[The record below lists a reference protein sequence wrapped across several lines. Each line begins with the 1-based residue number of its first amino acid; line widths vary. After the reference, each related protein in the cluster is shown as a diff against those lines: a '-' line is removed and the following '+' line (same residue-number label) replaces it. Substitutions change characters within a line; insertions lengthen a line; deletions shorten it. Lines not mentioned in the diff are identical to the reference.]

1 MRVTNK
7 LNFTNSIQNTM
18 SGASALNKLSMQL
31 SSGMKIQDSY
41 EDASIYIDNTRLE
54 YELKTLEQIKEAT
67 SSAKEMTS
75 NSMKALQDMVKLLE
89 NFKVKVTQAASDSNS
104 QTSREAIAKELEKIK
119 EQIVQL
125 ANTSINGQYLFAG
138 AQLNHKPFDSKGN
151 YFGDKNNVNVV
162 TGAGT
167 ESPYNI
173 PGFDLFFKAFA
184 GAQLNHKPF
193 DSKGNYFGD
202 KNNVNVVT
210 GAGTESPYNIP
221 GFDLFF
227 KADGDYQK
235 QITTNESFTDNRY
248 DLNKNPD
255 KKQYLKG
262 NNLWQDLI
270 GLGYVKDK
278 NLEIDKDFDQKDT
291 RLDFP
296 PTTLYVQGVKPDGQS
311 FKSAVLVN
319 PTDKMEDVLEKIGN
333 LYGNTATEKVVDVT
347 INDSGQIQIRD
358 LKEGNNKLD
367 FHAVAYTPQFDDK
380 TEMQE
385 IETAMQAANPP
396 LSKDDLTNLVMEA
409 AIGNPARPITDLQSP
424 VQVTI
429 NNQQFEI
436 DLHQTD
442 FINSKMTDSAGNA
455 TNGADYDNTF
465 FEKHGNSVIGNV
477 SQVIQGTNAY
487 ATDDTKLSE
496 VMSGN
501 AMDSTLNLTV
511 NSKGG
516 NTYNVT
522 VNLQNST
529 VSFPDPN
536 NPNQNITFPIT
547 HTNPTTGNNGVVT
560 PPNEITYRQ
569 INDIIG
575 MFASDQVP
583 TQTITP
589 NNGQITNAQYD
600 TLQKLMSDSK
610 STVNVT
616 MDYRGRI
623 SVTDKLSTGT
633 NIGVSLSDS
642 QSGQFPQPPY
652 NHTAN
657 QVAGP
662 DMDYRGRISV
672 TDKLSTGTNIG
683 VSLSDSQSGQ
693 FPQPPYNH
701 TANQVAGPDFS
712 FNANNSLVIDEPNV
726 DVIKDLDL
734 MIEAVLSGN
743 MRANADGDNP
753 RNTGMQGALERLDH
767 LSDHIN
773 KLNTTMGAYH
783 NNIDN
788 VNMRANADGDNPRN
802 TGMQGALERL
812 DHLSD
817 HINKLNT
824 TMGAY
829 HNNIDNVNTRVT
841 FLGVNVQTLKT
852 KVNDADYGETLMNL
866 MQTQLAYQASMKAT
880 TTISQLSLLN
890 YM

>member
-125 ANTSINGQYLFAG
+125 ANTSVNGQYLF
-138 AQLNHKPFDSKGN
+138 S
-151 YFGDKNNVNVV
+151 
-162 TGAGT
+162 
-167 ESPYNI
+167 
-173 PGFDLFFKAFA
+173 

-248 DLNKNPD
+248 DLSKDPS

-262 NNLWQDLI
+262 DNLWQDLI

-278 NLEIDKDFDQKDT
+278 NLDIDKDFEQDDT

-380 TEMQE
+380 TEMQK

-409 AIGNPARPITDLQSP
+409 AIGNNPARPITDLQSP

-442 FINSKMTDSAGNA
+442 FINSKMTDTQGNA

-465 FEKHGNSVIGNV
+465 FEKHGNSVIGNI

-516 NTYNVT
+516 NTYNVSI
-522 VNLQNST
+522 NLQNST

-547 HTNPTTGNNGVVT
+547 HTNPATGNNGVVT

-575 MFASDQVP
+575 MFASDQIP

-589 NNGQITNAQYD
+589 NNGQITANQYD

-616 MDYRGRI
+616 
-623 SVTDKLSTGT
+623 
-633 NIGVSLSDS
+633 
-642 QSGQFPQPPY
+642 
-652 NHTAN
+652 
-657 QVAGP
+657 
-662 DMDYRGRISV
+662 MDYRGRISV

-743 MRANADGDNP
+743 MRANAD
-753 RNTGMQGALERLDH
+753 A
-767 LSDHIN
+767 
-773 KLNTTMGAYH
+773 
-783 NNIDN
+783 
-788 VNMRANADGDNPRN
+788 DNPRN

>member
-173 PGFDLFFKAFA
+173 PGFDLFFKA
-184 GAQLNHKPF
+184 
-193 DSKGNYFGD
+193 
-202 KNNVNVVT
+202 
-210 GAGTESPYNIP
+210 
-221 GFDLFF
+221 
-227 KADGDYQK
+227 DGDYQK
-235 QITTNESFTDNRY
+235 QITTNESFTDNRH
-248 DLNKNPD
+248 DLSKDPS

-262 NNLWQDLI
+262 DNLWQDLI

-385 IETAMQAANPP
+385 IETAMQAAQPP

-429 NNQQFEI
+429 NGQQFEI

-529 VSFPDPN
+529 VSFPDPA
-536 NPNQNITFPIT
+536 NPGQTITFPIT

-616 MDYRGRI
+616 
-623 SVTDKLSTGT
+623 
-633 NIGVSLSDS
+633 
-642 QSGQFPQPPY
+642 
-652 NHTAN
+652 
-657 QVAGP
+657 
-662 DMDYRGRISV
+662 MDYRGRISV

-788 VNMRANADGDNPRN
+788 VN
-802 TGMQGALERL
+802 
-812 DHLSD
+812 
-817 HINKLNT
+817 
-824 TMGAY
+824 
-829 HNNIDNVNTRVT
+829 TRVT
-841 FLGVNVQTLKT
+841 FLGINVQTLKT

>member
-125 ANTSINGQYLFAG
+125 ANTSVNGQYLF
-138 AQLNHKPFDSKGN
+138 S
-151 YFGDKNNVNVV
+151 
-162 TGAGT
+162 
-167 ESPYNI
+167 
-173 PGFDLFFKAFA
+173 

-248 DLNKNPD
+248 DLSKDPS

-262 NNLWQDLI
+262 DNLWQDLI

-278 NLEIDKDFDQKDT
+278 NLDIDKDFEQDDT

-385 IETAMQAANPP
+385 IKTAMQAANPP

-409 AIGNPARPITDLQSP
+409 AIGNNPARPITDLQSP

-442 FINSKMTDSAGNA
+442 FINSKMTDTQGNA

-465 FEKHGNSVIGNV
+465 FEKHGNSVIGNI

-516 NTYNVT
+516 NTYNVSI
-522 VNLQNST
+522 NLQNST

-547 HTNPTTGNNGVVT
+547 HTNPATGNNGVVT

-575 MFASDQVP
+575 MFASDQIP

-589 NNGQITNAQYD
+589 NNGQITANQYD

-633 NIGVSLSDS
+633 NIGVSLRDS
-642 QSGQFPQPPY
+642 QSGQFP
-652 NHTAN
+652 A
-657 QVAGP
+657 
-662 DMDYRGRISV
+662 
-672 TDKLSTGTNIG
+672 
-683 VSLSDSQSGQ
+683 
-693 FPQPPYNH
+693 PPYNH

-712 FNANNSLVIDEPNV
+712 FSGNNSLVIDEPNV

-743 MRANADGDNP
+743 MRANAD
-753 RNTGMQGALERLDH
+753 A
-767 LSDHIN
+767 
-773 KLNTTMGAYH
+773 
-783 NNIDN
+783 
-788 VNMRANADGDNPRN
+788 DNPRN

>member
-173 PGFDLFFKAFA
+173 PGFDLFFKA
-184 GAQLNHKPF
+184 
-193 DSKGNYFGD
+193 
-202 KNNVNVVT
+202 
-210 GAGTESPYNIP
+210 
-221 GFDLFF
+221 
-227 KADGDYQK
+227 DGDYQK
-235 QITTNESFTDNRY
+235 QITTNESFTDNRH
-248 DLNKNPD
+248 DLSKDPS

-262 NNLWQDLI
+262 DNLWQDLI

-380 TEMQE
+380 TEME
-385 IETAMQAANPP
+385 KIKNAMAANNPAMDM
-396 LSKDDLTNLVMEA
+396 DDLTNLVMTEA
-409 AIGNPARPITDLQSP
+409 LKRNPPAAGNNPITDLQSP

-429 NNQQFEI
+429 NNQQFTI

-442 FINSKMTDSAGNA
+442 FINSKMTDTQGNA

-529 VSFPDPN
+529 VSFPDPA
-536 NPNQNITFPIT
+536 NPGQTITFPIT

-589 NNGQITNAQYD
+589 NNGQITANQYD

-652 NHTAN
+652 THTAN
-657 QVAGP
+657 
-662 DMDYRGRISV
+662 
-672 TDKLSTGTNIG
+672 
-683 VSLSDSQSGQ
+683 SQ
-693 FPQPPYNH
+693 P
-701 TANQVAGPDFS
+701 GPDFS

-788 VNMRANADGDNPRN
+788 VN
-802 TGMQGALERL
+802 
-812 DHLSD
+812 
-817 HINKLNT
+817 
-824 TMGAY
+824 
-829 HNNIDNVNTRVT
+829 TRVT

-852 KVNDADYGETLMNL
+852 KVNDADYAETLMNL

>member
-173 PGFDLFFKAFA
+173 PGFDLFFKA
-184 GAQLNHKPF
+184 
-193 DSKGNYFGD
+193 
-202 KNNVNVVT
+202 
-210 GAGTESPYNIP
+210 
-221 GFDLFF
+221 
-227 KADGDYQK
+227 DGDYQK
-235 QITTNESFTDNRY
+235 QITTNESFTDNRH
-248 DLNKNPD
+248 DLSKDPS

-262 NNLWQDLI
+262 DNLWQDLI

-385 IETAMQAANPP
+385 IKTAMQAAQPP

-429 NNQQFEI
+429 NGQQFEI

-589 NNGQITNAQYD
+589 NNGQINANQYD

-652 NHTAN
+652 THTAN
-657 QVAGP
+657 
-662 DMDYRGRISV
+662 
-672 TDKLSTGTNIG
+672 
-683 VSLSDSQSGQ
+683 SQ
-693 FPQPPYNH
+693 P
-701 TANQVAGPDFS
+701 GPDFS

-734 MIEAVLSGN
+734 MIEAVLSG
-743 MRANADGDNP
+743 
-753 RNTGMQGALERLDH
+753 
-767 LSDHIN
+767 
-773 KLNTTMGAYH
+773 
-783 NNIDN
+783 
-788 VNMRANADGDNPRN
+788 NMRANADGDNPRN

>member
-173 PGFDLFFKAFA
+173 PGFDLFFKA
-184 GAQLNHKPF
+184 
-193 DSKGNYFGD
+193 
-202 KNNVNVVT
+202 
-210 GAGTESPYNIP
+210 
-221 GFDLFF
+221 
-227 KADGDYQK
+227 DGDYQK
-235 QITTNESFTDNRY
+235 QITTNESFTDNRH
-248 DLNKNPD
+248 DLIKDPS

-262 NNLWQDLI
+262 DNLWQDLI

-278 NLEIDKDFDQKDT
+278 KLEIDKDFEQEDT

-380 TEMQE
+380 KEFQKIKEAMEAQQPPMTKDELTNAIMTE
-385 IETAMQAANPP
+385 ALKRNPP
-396 LSKDDLTNLVMEA
+396 A
-409 AIGNPARPITDLQSP
+409 AGNNPITDLQSP

-429 NNQQFEI
+429 NNQQFTI

-442 FINSKMTDSAGNA
+442 FINSKMTDSAGNT

-465 FEKHGNSVIGNV
+465 FEKNGNSVIGNV

-522 VNLQNST
+522 VNLQTST
-529 VSFPDPN
+529 VSFP
-536 NPNQNITFPIT
+536 NPANPGQNITFPIT

-583 TQTITP
+583 TQSIQP

-642 QSGQFPQPPY
+642 QSGHFPQPPY

-657 QVAGP
+657 
-662 DMDYRGRISV
+662 
-672 TDKLSTGTNIG
+672 
-683 VSLSDSQSGQ
+683 SQ
-693 FPQPPYNH
+693 P
-701 TANQVAGPDFS
+701 GPDFS

-788 VNMRANADGDNPRN
+788 VN
-802 TGMQGALERL
+802 
-812 DHLSD
+812 
-817 HINKLNT
+817 
-824 TMGAY
+824 
-829 HNNIDNVNTRVT
+829 TRVT

-852 KVNDADYGETLMNL
+852 KVNDADYAETLMNL

>member
-173 PGFDLFFKAFA
+173 PGFDLFFKA
-184 GAQLNHKPF
+184 
-193 DSKGNYFGD
+193 
-202 KNNVNVVT
+202 
-210 GAGTESPYNIP
+210 
-221 GFDLFF
+221 
-227 KADGDYQK
+227 DGDYQK
-235 QITTNESFTDNRY
+235 QITTNESFTDNRH
-248 DLNKNPD
+248 DLSKNPS

-262 NNLWQDLI
+262 DNLWQDLI

-278 NLEIDKDFDQKDT
+278 KLEIDKDFDQKDT

-380 TEMQE
+380 TEMQK
-385 IETAMQAANPP
+385 IEEAMKAQQPP
-396 LSKDDLTNLVMEA
+396 MTKDELTNAVMQA

-529 VSFPDPN
+529 VSFPDPA
-536 NPNQNITFPIT
+536 NPGQTITFPIT

-642 QSGQFPQPPY
+642 QSGHFPQPPY
-652 NHTAN
+652 DHTAN
-657 QVAGP
+657 
-662 DMDYRGRISV
+662 
-672 TDKLSTGTNIG
+672 
-683 VSLSDSQSGQ
+683 SQ
-693 FPQPPYNH
+693 P
-701 TANQVAGPDFS
+701 GPDFS

-743 MRANADGDNP
+743 MRANADGN
-753 RNTGMQGALERLDH
+753 
-767 LSDHIN
+767 
-773 KLNTTMGAYH
+773 
-783 NNIDN
+783 
-788 VNMRANADGDNPRN
+788 NPRN

-852 KVNDADYGETLMNL
+852 KVNDADYAETLMNL

>member
-173 PGFDLFFKAFA
+173 PGFDLFFKA
-184 GAQLNHKPF
+184 
-193 DSKGNYFGD
+193 
-202 KNNVNVVT
+202 
-210 GAGTESPYNIP
+210 
-221 GFDLFF
+221 
-227 KADGDYQK
+227 DGDYQK
-235 QITTNESFTDNRY
+235 QITTNESFTDNRH
-248 DLNKNPD
+248 DLSKDPS

-262 NNLWQDLI
+262 DNLWQDLI

-380 TEMQE
+380 TEME
-385 IETAMQAANPP
+385 KIKNAMAANNPAMDM
-396 LSKDDLTNLVMEA
+396 DDLTNLVMTEA
-409 AIGNPARPITDLQSP
+409 LKRNPPAAGNNPITDLQSP

-429 NNQQFEI
+429 NNQQFTI

-442 FINSKMTDSAGNA
+442 FINSKMTDTQGNA

-529 VSFPDPN
+529 VSFPDPA
-536 NPNQNITFPIT
+536 NPGQTITFPIT

-616 MDYRGRI
+616 
-623 SVTDKLSTGT
+623 
-633 NIGVSLSDS
+633 
-642 QSGQFPQPPY
+642 
-652 NHTAN
+652 
-657 QVAGP
+657 
-662 DMDYRGRISV
+662 MDYRGRISV

-788 VNMRANADGDNPRN
+788 VN
-802 TGMQGALERL
+802 
-812 DHLSD
+812 
-817 HINKLNT
+817 
-824 TMGAY
+824 
-829 HNNIDNVNTRVT
+829 TRVT

>member
-173 PGFDLFFKAFA
+173 PGFDLFFKA
-184 GAQLNHKPF
+184 
-193 DSKGNYFGD
+193 
-202 KNNVNVVT
+202 
-210 GAGTESPYNIP
+210 
-221 GFDLFF
+221 
-227 KADGDYQK
+227 DGDYQK

-248 DLNKNPD
+248 DLSKDPD

-262 NNLWQDLI
+262 DNLWQDLI

-278 NLEIDKDFDQKDT
+278 KLEIDKDFEQEDT

-380 TEMQE
+380 TEMQNIKE
-385 IETAMQAANPP
+385 AMKATNPP
-396 LSKDDLTNLVMEA
+396 MTKDQLTNLVMEA
-409 AIGNPARPITDLQSP
+409 AVGNNPQRPITDLRSP

-442 FINSKMTDSAGNA
+442 FINSKMTDTQGNT

-589 NNGQITNAQYD
+589 NNGQITAQQYD

-642 QSGQFPQPPY
+642 QSGHFPPPPY
-652 NHTAN
+652 THTAN
-657 QVAGP
+657 
-662 DMDYRGRISV
+662 
-672 TDKLSTGTNIG
+672 
-683 VSLSDSQSGQ
+683 SQ
-693 FPQPPYNH
+693 P
-701 TANQVAGPDFS
+701 GPDFS

-788 VNMRANADGDNPRN
+788 VN
-802 TGMQGALERL
+802 
-812 DHLSD
+812 
-817 HINKLNT
+817 
-824 TMGAY
+824 
-829 HNNIDNVNTRVT
+829 TRVT

-852 KVNDADYGETLMNL
+852 KVNDADYAETLMNL

>member
-173 PGFDLFFKAFA
+173 PGFDLFFKA
-184 GAQLNHKPF
+184 
-193 DSKGNYFGD
+193 
-202 KNNVNVVT
+202 
-210 GAGTESPYNIP
+210 
-221 GFDLFF
+221 
-227 KADGDYQK
+227 DGDYQK

-248 DLNKNPD
+248 DLNKNPN

-262 NNLWQDLI
+262 DNLWQDLI

-380 TEMQE
+380 AEFQK
-385 IETAMQAANPP
+385 IEEAMKAQQPP
-396 LSKDDLTNLVMEA
+396 MTKDELTNVVMQA

-429 NNQQFEI
+429 NGQQFDI

-442 FINSKMTDSAGNA
+442 FINSKMTDTQGNA

-589 NNGQITNAQYD
+589 NNGQINANQYD

-616 MDYRGRI
+616 
-623 SVTDKLSTGT
+623 
-633 NIGVSLSDS
+633 
-642 QSGQFPQPPY
+642 
-652 NHTAN
+652 
-657 QVAGP
+657 
-662 DMDYRGRISV
+662 MDYRGRISV

-788 VNMRANADGDNPRN
+788 VN
-802 TGMQGALERL
+802 
-812 DHLSD
+812 
-817 HINKLNT
+817 
-824 TMGAY
+824 
-829 HNNIDNVNTRVT
+829 TRVT

-852 KVNDADYGETLMNL
+852 KVNDADYAETLMNL

>member
-173 PGFDLFFKAFA
+173 PGFDLFFKA
-184 GAQLNHKPF
+184 
-193 DSKGNYFGD
+193 
-202 KNNVNVVT
+202 
-210 GAGTESPYNIP
+210 
-221 GFDLFF
+221 
-227 KADGDYQK
+227 DGDYQK
-235 QITTNESFTDNRY
+235 QITTNESFTDNRH
-248 DLNKNPD
+248 DLSKDPS

-262 NNLWQDLI
+262 DNLWQDLI

-380 TEMQE
+380 TEMQK
-385 IETAMQAANPP
+385 IEEEMKKLNPP
-396 LSKDDLTNLVMEA
+396 MTKDQLTNAVMTA
-409 AIGNPARPITDLQSP
+409 AIGNNPPRPITDLQSP

-429 NNQQFEI
+429 NGQQFDI

-442 FINSKMTDSAGNA
+442 FINSKMTDTQGNA

-529 VSFPDPN
+529 VSFPDPA
-536 NPNQNITFPIT
+536 NPGQTITFPIT

-569 INDIIG
+569 LNDIIG

-642 QSGQFPQPPY
+642 QSG
-652 NHTAN
+652 H
-657 QVAGP
+657 
-662 DMDYRGRISV
+662 
-672 TDKLSTGTNIG
+672 
-683 VSLSDSQSGQ
+683 

-734 MIEAVLSGN
+734 MIEAVLSG
-743 MRANADGDNP
+743 
-753 RNTGMQGALERLDH
+753 
-767 LSDHIN
+767 
-773 KLNTTMGAYH
+773 
-783 NNIDN
+783 
-788 VNMRANADGDNPRN
+788 NMRANADGDNPRN

>member
-125 ANTSINGQYLFAG
+125 ANTSINGQYL
-138 AQLNHKPFDSKGN
+138 
-151 YFGDKNNVNVV
+151 
-162 TGAGT
+162 
-167 ESPYNI
+167 
-173 PGFDLFFKAFA
+173 FA

-662 DMDYRGRISV
+662 D
-672 TDKLSTGTNIG
+672 
-683 VSLSDSQSGQ
+683 
-693 FPQPPYNH
+693 
-701 TANQVAGPDFS
+701 FS

-734 MIEAVLSGN
+734 MIEAVLSG
-743 MRANADGDNP
+743 
-753 RNTGMQGALERLDH
+753 
-767 LSDHIN
+767 
-773 KLNTTMGAYH
+773 
-783 NNIDN
+783 
-788 VNMRANADGDNPRN
+788 NMRANADGDNPRN

>member
-18 SGASALNKLSMQL
+18 SGASALNKLDMQL

-54 YELKTLEQIKEAT
+54 YELKTLKQIKEAT

-173 PGFDLFFKAFA
+173 PGFDLFFKA
-184 GAQLNHKPF
+184 
-193 DSKGNYFGD
+193 
-202 KNNVNVVT
+202 
-210 GAGTESPYNIP
+210 
-221 GFDLFF
+221 
-227 KADGDYQK
+227 DGDYQK

-248 DLNKNPD
+248 DLSKDPD

-262 NNLWQDLI
+262 DNLWQDLI

-278 NLEIDKDFDQKDT
+278 NLKIDKDFEQDDT
-291 RLDFP
+291 RLKFP

-385 IETAMQAANPP
+385 IETAMQAAQPP

-409 AIGNPARPITDLQSP
+409 AIGNNPARPITDLQSP
-424 VQVTI
+424 VQITI

-442 FINSKMTDSAGNA
+442 FINSKMTDTQGGA

-529 VSFPDPN
+529 VSFPDPA
-536 NPNQNITFPIT
+536 NPNQTITFPIT

-583 TQTITP
+583 TQTIAP

-642 QSGQFPQPPY
+642 QSG
-652 NHTAN
+652 H
-657 QVAGP
+657 
-662 DMDYRGRISV
+662 
-672 TDKLSTGTNIG
+672 
-683 VSLSDSQSGQ
+683 

-788 VNMRANADGDNPRN
+788 VN
-802 TGMQGALERL
+802 
-812 DHLSD
+812 
-817 HINKLNT
+817 
-824 TMGAY
+824 
-829 HNNIDNVNTRVT
+829 TRVT

-852 KVNDADYGETLMNL
+852 KVNDADYSETLMNL

>member
-18 SGASALNKLSMQL
+18 SGASALNKLDMQL

-54 YELKTLEQIKEAT
+54 YELKTLKQIKEAT

-173 PGFDLFFKAFA
+173 PGFDLFFKA
-184 GAQLNHKPF
+184 
-193 DSKGNYFGD
+193 
-202 KNNVNVVT
+202 
-210 GAGTESPYNIP
+210 
-221 GFDLFF
+221 
-227 KADGDYQK
+227 DGDYQK

-248 DLNKNPD
+248 DLSKDPD

-262 NNLWQDLI
+262 DNLWQDLI

-278 NLEIDKDFDQKDT
+278 NLKIDKDFEQDDT
-291 RLDFP
+291 RLKFP

-380 TEMQE
+380 TEMQK
-385 IETAMQAANPP
+385 IETAMQAAQPP
-396 LSKDDLTNLVMEA
+396 LSKDNLTNLVMEA
-409 AIGNPARPITDLQSP
+409 AIGNNPARPITNLQSP
-424 VQVTI
+424 VQITI

-442 FINSKMTDSAGNA
+442 FINSKMTDTQGGA

-529 VSFPDPN
+529 VSFPDPA
-536 NPNQNITFPIT
+536 NPNQTITFPIT

-642 QSGQFPQPPY
+642 QSG
-652 NHTAN
+652 H
-657 QVAGP
+657 
-662 DMDYRGRISV
+662 
-672 TDKLSTGTNIG
+672 
-683 VSLSDSQSGQ
+683 

-788 VNMRANADGDNPRN
+788 VN
-802 TGMQGALERL
+802 
-812 DHLSD
+812 
-817 HINKLNT
+817 
-824 TMGAY
+824 
-829 HNNIDNVNTRVT
+829 TRVT

-852 KVNDADYGETLMNL
+852 KVNDADYSETLMNL

>member
-173 PGFDLFFKAFA
+173 PGFDLFFKA
-184 GAQLNHKPF
+184 
-193 DSKGNYFGD
+193 
-202 KNNVNVVT
+202 
-210 GAGTESPYNIP
+210 
-221 GFDLFF
+221 
-227 KADGDYQK
+227 DGDYQK
-235 QITTNESFTDNRY
+235 QITTNESFTDNRH
-248 DLNKNPD
+248 DLSKDPS

-262 NNLWQDLI
+262 DNLWQDLI

-380 TEMQE
+380 AEFQK
-385 IETAMQAANPP
+385 IEEAMKAQQPP
-396 LSKDDLTNLVMEA
+396 MTKDELTNAVMQA

-589 NNGQITNAQYD
+589 NNGQITNAQYN

-616 MDYRGRI
+616 
-623 SVTDKLSTGT
+623 
-633 NIGVSLSDS
+633 
-642 QSGQFPQPPY
+642 
-652 NHTAN
+652 
-657 QVAGP
+657 
-662 DMDYRGRISV
+662 MDYRGRISV

-788 VNMRANADGDNPRN
+788 VN
-802 TGMQGALERL
+802 
-812 DHLSD
+812 
-817 HINKLNT
+817 
-824 TMGAY
+824 
-829 HNNIDNVNTRVT
+829 TRVT

-852 KVNDADYGETLMNL
+852 KVNDADYAETLMNL

>member
-173 PGFDLFFKAFA
+173 PGFDLFFKA
-184 GAQLNHKPF
+184 
-193 DSKGNYFGD
+193 
-202 KNNVNVVT
+202 
-210 GAGTESPYNIP
+210 
-221 GFDLFF
+221 
-227 KADGDYQK
+227 DGDYQK
-235 QITTNESFTDNRY
+235 QITTNESFTDNRH
-248 DLNKNPD
+248 DLSKDPS

-262 NNLWQDLI
+262 DNLWQDLI

-278 NLEIDKDFDQKDT
+278 KLEIDKDFDQKDT

-385 IETAMQAANPP
+385 IETAMRAAQPP

-442 FINSKMTDSAGNA
+442 FINSKMTDTQGNA

-529 VSFPDPN
+529 VSFPDPA
-536 NPNQNITFPIT
+536 NPGQTITFPIT

-616 MDYRGRI
+616 
-623 SVTDKLSTGT
+623 
-633 NIGVSLSDS
+633 
-642 QSGQFPQPPY
+642 
-652 NHTAN
+652 
-657 QVAGP
+657 
-662 DMDYRGRISV
+662 MDYRGRISV

-788 VNMRANADGDNPRN
+788 VN
-802 TGMQGALERL
+802 
-812 DHLSD
+812 
-817 HINKLNT
+817 
-824 TMGAY
+824 
-829 HNNIDNVNTRVT
+829 TRVT
-841 FLGVNVQTLKT
+841 FLGINVQTLKT

>member
-173 PGFDLFFKAFA
+173 PGFDLFFKA
-184 GAQLNHKPF
+184 
-193 DSKGNYFGD
+193 
-202 KNNVNVVT
+202 
-210 GAGTESPYNIP
+210 
-221 GFDLFF
+221 
-227 KADGDYQK
+227 DGDYQK

-262 NNLWQDLI
+262 DNLWQDLI

-278 NLEIDKDFDQKDT
+278 KLEIDKDFDQKDT

-380 TEMQE
+380 AEFQK
-385 IETAMQAANPP
+385 IEEAMKAQQPP
-396 LSKDDLTNLVMEA
+396 MTKDELTNAVMQA

-429 NNQQFEI
+429 NGQQFEI

-529 VSFPDPN
+529 VSFPDPA
-536 NPNQNITFPIT
+536 NPGQTITFPIT
-547 HTNPTTGNNGVVT
+547 HTNPATGNNGVVT

-652 NHTAN
+652 N
-657 QVAGP
+657 
-662 DMDYRGRISV
+662 Y
-672 TDKLSTGTNIG
+672 
-683 VSLSDSQSGQ
+683 
-693 FPQPPYNH
+693 

-743 MRANADGDNP
+743 MRANAD
-753 RNTGMQGALERLDH
+753 A
-767 LSDHIN
+767 
-773 KLNTTMGAYH
+773 
-783 NNIDN
+783 
-788 VNMRANADGDNPRN
+788 DNPRN

>member
-173 PGFDLFFKAFA
+173 PGFDLFFKA
-184 GAQLNHKPF
+184 
-193 DSKGNYFGD
+193 
-202 KNNVNVVT
+202 
-210 GAGTESPYNIP
+210 
-221 GFDLFF
+221 
-227 KADGDYQK
+227 DGDYQK
-235 QITTNESFTDNRY
+235 QITTNESFTDNRH
-248 DLNKNPD
+248 DLSKDPS

-262 NNLWQDLI
+262 DNLWQDLI

-278 NLEIDKDFDQKDT
+278 KLEIDKDFDQKDT

-380 TEMQE
+380 AEFQK
-385 IETAMQAANPP
+385 IEEAMKAQQPPMTKDELTNAVMQAA
-396 LSKDDLTNLVMEA
+396 
-409 AIGNPARPITDLQSP
+409 IGNNPARPITDLQSP

-429 NNQQFEI
+429 NNQQFTI

-522 VNLQNST
+522 VDLQNST
-529 VSFPDPN
+529 VSFPDPA
-536 NPNQNITFPIT
+536 NPGQTITFPIT

-589 NNGQITNAQYD
+589 NNGQITNVQYD

-642 QSGQFPQPPY
+642 QSGHFP
-652 NHTAN
+652 
-657 QVAGP
+657 
-662 DMDYRGRISV
+662 R
-672 TDKLSTGTNIG
+672 
-683 VSLSDSQSGQ
+683 
-693 FPQPPYNH
+693 PPYNH

-734 MIEAVLSGN
+734 MIEAVLSG
-743 MRANADGDNP
+743 
-753 RNTGMQGALERLDH
+753 
-767 LSDHIN
+767 
-773 KLNTTMGAYH
+773 
-783 NNIDN
+783 
-788 VNMRANADGDNPRN
+788 NMRANADGDNPRN

>member
-173 PGFDLFFKAFA
+173 PGFDLFFKA
-184 GAQLNHKPF
+184 
-193 DSKGNYFGD
+193 
-202 KNNVNVVT
+202 
-210 GAGTESPYNIP
+210 
-221 GFDLFF
+221 
-227 KADGDYQK
+227 DGDYQK
-235 QITTNESFTDNRY
+235 QITTNESFTDNRH
-248 DLNKNPD
+248 DLSKDPS

-262 NNLWQDLI
+262 DNLWQDLI

-278 NLEIDKDFDQKDT
+278 NLDIDKDFEQDDT
-291 RLDFP
+291 RLKFP

-367 FHAVAYTPQFDDK
+367 FHAVAYTPQFNDK
-380 TEMQE
+380 TEMQK
-385 IETAMQAANPP
+385 IEEEMAKVNPP
-396 LSKDDLTNLVMEA
+396 MTKDQLTNLVMQE

-424 VQVTI
+424 VRVTI

-662 DMDYRGRISV
+662 D
-672 TDKLSTGTNIG
+672 
-683 VSLSDSQSGQ
+683 
-693 FPQPPYNH
+693 
-701 TANQVAGPDFS
+701 FS

-734 MIEAVLSGN
+734 MIEAVLSG
-743 MRANADGDNP
+743 
-753 RNTGMQGALERLDH
+753 
-767 LSDHIN
+767 
-773 KLNTTMGAYH
+773 
-783 NNIDN
+783 
-788 VNMRANADGDNPRN
+788 NMRANADGDNPRN

>member
-173 PGFDLFFKAFA
+173 PGFDLFFKA
-184 GAQLNHKPF
+184 
-193 DSKGNYFGD
+193 
-202 KNNVNVVT
+202 
-210 GAGTESPYNIP
+210 
-221 GFDLFF
+221 
-227 KADGDYQK
+227 DGDYQK
-235 QITTNESFTDNRY
+235 QITTNESFTDNRH
-248 DLNKNPD
+248 DLIKDPS

-262 NNLWQDLI
+262 DNLWQDLI

-278 NLEIDKDFDQKDT
+278 KLEIDKDFDQKDT

-333 LYGNTATEKVVDVT
+333 LYGNTSTEKVVDVT

-367 FHAVAYTPQFDDK
+367 FHAVAYTPQFSDK
-380 TEMQE
+380 TQMKD
-385 IETAMQAANPP
+385 IETEMAAAQPP
-396 LSKDDLTNLVMEA
+396 LDKDALTNLVMEEA
-409 AIGNPARPITDLQSP
+409 LKRNPPPGNNPITDLNSP
-424 VQVTI
+424 VTVTI
-429 NNQQFEI
+429 NNKQFTI
-436 DLHQTD
+436 DLHQTN
-442 FINSKMTDSAGNA
+442 FINSKLTDTQGNA

-522 VNLQNST
+522 VDLQNST
-529 VSFPDPN
+529 VSFPDPA
-536 NPNQNITFPIT
+536 NPGQTITFPIT

-569 INDIIG
+569 LNDIIG

-583 TQTITP
+583 TQSIQP

-657 QVAGP
+657 P
-662 DMDYRGRISV
+662 
-672 TDKLSTGTNIG
+672 
-683 VSLSDSQSGQ
+683 
-693 FPQPPYNH
+693 
-701 TANQVAGPDFS
+701 VAGPDFS

-788 VNMRANADGDNPRN
+788 VN
-802 TGMQGALERL
+802 
-812 DHLSD
+812 
-817 HINKLNT
+817 
-824 TMGAY
+824 
-829 HNNIDNVNTRVT
+829 TRVT

-852 KVNDADYGETLMNL
+852 KVNDADYAETLMNL

>member
-125 ANTSINGQYLFAG
+125 ANTSINGQYL
-138 AQLNHKPFDSKGN
+138 
-151 YFGDKNNVNVV
+151 
-162 TGAGT
+162 
-167 ESPYNI
+167 
-173 PGFDLFFKAFA
+173 FA

-589 NNGQITNAQYD
+589 NNGQINANQYD

-616 MDYRGRI
+616 
-623 SVTDKLSTGT
+623 
-633 NIGVSLSDS
+633 
-642 QSGQFPQPPY
+642 
-652 NHTAN
+652 
-657 QVAGP
+657 
-662 DMDYRGRISV
+662 MDYRGRISV

-788 VNMRANADGDNPRN
+788 VN
-802 TGMQGALERL
+802 
-812 DHLSD
+812 
-817 HINKLNT
+817 
-824 TMGAY
+824 
-829 HNNIDNVNTRVT
+829 TRVT

>member
-173 PGFDLFFKAFA
+173 PGFDLFFKA
-184 GAQLNHKPF
+184 
-193 DSKGNYFGD
+193 
-202 KNNVNVVT
+202 
-210 GAGTESPYNIP
+210 
-221 GFDLFF
+221 
-227 KADGDYQK
+227 DGDYQK

-262 NNLWQDLI
+262 DNLWQDLI

-278 NLEIDKDFDQKDT
+278 KLEIDKDFDQKDT

-380 TEMQE
+380 KEFQE
-385 IETAMQAANPP
+385 IKEAMKAQQPP
-396 LSKDDLTNLVMEA
+396 MTKDELTNAVMQA

-442 FINSKMTDSAGNA
+442 FINSKMTDSQGNA

-465 FEKHGNSVIGNV
+465 FEKHGNSVIGNI

-516 NTYNVT
+516 NTYNVSI
-522 VNLQNST
+522 NLQNST

-589 NNGQITNAQYD
+589 NNGQITAQQYD

-652 NHTAN
+652 THTAN
-657 QVAGP
+657 
-662 DMDYRGRISV
+662 
-672 TDKLSTGTNIG
+672 
-683 VSLSDSQSGQ
+683 SQ
-693 FPQPPYNH
+693 P
-701 TANQVAGPDFS
+701 GPDFS

-788 VNMRANADGDNPRN
+788 VN
-802 TGMQGALERL
+802 
-812 DHLSD
+812 
-817 HINKLNT
+817 
-824 TMGAY
+824 
-829 HNNIDNVNTRVT
+829 TRVT

-852 KVNDADYGETLMNL
+852 KVNDADYAETLMNL

>member
-173 PGFDLFFKAFA
+173 PGFDLFFKA
-184 GAQLNHKPF
+184 
-193 DSKGNYFGD
+193 
-202 KNNVNVVT
+202 
-210 GAGTESPYNIP
+210 
-221 GFDLFF
+221 
-227 KADGDYQK
+227 DGDYQK
-235 QITTNESFTDNRY
+235 QITTNESFTDNRH
-248 DLNKNPD
+248 DLSKDPS

-262 NNLWQDLI
+262 DNLWQDLI

-385 IETAMQAANPP
+385 IEAAMQAAQPP

-429 NNQQFEI
+429 NGQQFEI

-529 VSFPDPN
+529 VSFPDPA

-569 INDIIG
+569 LNDIIG

-583 TQTITP
+583 TQSIQP

-642 QSGQFPQPPY
+642 QSGQFPPPPY
-652 NHTAN
+652 
-657 QVAGP
+657 
-662 DMDYRGRISV
+662 D
-672 TDKLSTGTNIG
+672 
-683 VSLSDSQSGQ
+683 
-693 FPQPPYNH
+693 H

-788 VNMRANADGDNPRN
+788 VN
-802 TGMQGALERL
+802 
-812 DHLSD
+812 
-817 HINKLNT
+817 
-824 TMGAY
+824 
-829 HNNIDNVNTRVT
+829 TRVT

-852 KVNDADYGETLMNL
+852 KVNDADYAETLMNL

>member
-173 PGFDLFFKAFA
+173 PGFDLFFKA
-184 GAQLNHKPF
+184 
-193 DSKGNYFGD
+193 
-202 KNNVNVVT
+202 
-210 GAGTESPYNIP
+210 
-221 GFDLFF
+221 
-227 KADGDYQK
+227 DGDYQK
-235 QITTNESFTDNRY
+235 QITTNESFTDNRH
-248 DLNKNPD
+248 DLIKDPS

-262 NNLWQDLI
+262 DNLWQDLI

-278 NLEIDKDFDQKDT
+278 KLEIDKDFDQKDT

-333 LYGNTATEKVVDVT
+333 LYGNTSTEKVVDVT

-380 TEMQE
+380 KEFQE
-385 IETAMQAANPP
+385 IKEAMKAQQPP
-396 LSKDDLTNLVMEA
+396 MTKDELTNAVMQA

-442 FINSKMTDSAGNA
+442 FINSKMTDTQGNA

-522 VNLQNST
+522 VNLQSST

-583 TQTITP
+583 TQIITP
-589 NNGQITNAQYD
+589 NNGQITAQQYD

-616 MDYRGRI
+616 
-623 SVTDKLSTGT
+623 
-633 NIGVSLSDS
+633 
-642 QSGQFPQPPY
+642 
-652 NHTAN
+652 
-657 QVAGP
+657 
-662 DMDYRGRISV
+662 MDYRGRISV

-788 VNMRANADGDNPRN
+788 VN
-802 TGMQGALERL
+802 
-812 DHLSD
+812 
-817 HINKLNT
+817 
-824 TMGAY
+824 
-829 HNNIDNVNTRVT
+829 TRVT

-852 KVNDADYGETLMNL
+852 KVNDADYAETLMNL

>member
-173 PGFDLFFKAFA
+173 PGFDLFFKA
-184 GAQLNHKPF
+184 
-193 DSKGNYFGD
+193 
-202 KNNVNVVT
+202 
-210 GAGTESPYNIP
+210 
-221 GFDLFF
+221 
-227 KADGDYQK
+227 DGDYQK
-235 QITTNESFTDNRY
+235 QITTNESFTDNRH
-248 DLNKNPD
+248 DLSKDPS

-262 NNLWQDLI
+262 DNLWQDLI

-380 TEMQE
+380 TEME
-385 IETAMQAANPP
+385 KIKNAMAANNPAMDM
-396 LSKDDLTNLVMEA
+396 DDLTNLVMTEA
-409 AIGNPARPITDLQSP
+409 LKRNPPAAGNNPITDLQSP

-429 NNQQFEI
+429 NNQQFTI

-442 FINSKMTDSAGNA
+442 FINSKMTDTQGNA

-511 NSKGG
+511 NSKGE

-529 VSFPDPN
+529 VSFPDPA
-536 NPNQNITFPIT
+536 NPGQTITFPIT

-575 MFASDQVP
+575 MFASDQIP

-589 NNGQITNAQYD
+589 NNGQINANQYD

-652 NHTAN
+652 THTAN
-657 QVAGP
+657 
-662 DMDYRGRISV
+662 
-672 TDKLSTGTNIG
+672 
-683 VSLSDSQSGQ
+683 SQ
-693 FPQPPYNH
+693 P
-701 TANQVAGPDFS
+701 GPDFS

-788 VNMRANADGDNPRN
+788 VN
-802 TGMQGALERL
+802 
-812 DHLSD
+812 
-817 HINKLNT
+817 
-824 TMGAY
+824 
-829 HNNIDNVNTRVT
+829 TRVT

-852 KVNDADYGETLMNL
+852 KVNDADYAETLMNL

>member
-173 PGFDLFFKAFA
+173 PGFDLFFKA
-184 GAQLNHKPF
+184 
-193 DSKGNYFGD
+193 
-202 KNNVNVVT
+202 
-210 GAGTESPYNIP
+210 
-221 GFDLFF
+221 
-227 KADGDYQK
+227 DGDYQK
-235 QITTNESFTDNRY
+235 QITTNESFTDNRH
-248 DLNKNPD
+248 DLSKDPS

-262 NNLWQDLI
+262 DNLWQDLI

-278 NLEIDKDFDQKDT
+278 KLEIDKDFDQKDT

-333 LYGNTATEKVVDVT
+333 LYGNTTTEKVVDVT

-385 IETAMQAANPP
+385 IETAMQAAQPP

-429 NNQQFEI
+429 NGQQFEI

-662 DMDYRGRISV
+662 D
-672 TDKLSTGTNIG
+672 
-683 VSLSDSQSGQ
+683 
-693 FPQPPYNH
+693 
-701 TANQVAGPDFS
+701 FS

-734 MIEAVLSGN
+734 MIEAVLSG
-743 MRANADGDNP
+743 
-753 RNTGMQGALERLDH
+753 
-767 LSDHIN
+767 
-773 KLNTTMGAYH
+773 
-783 NNIDN
+783 
-788 VNMRANADGDNPRN
+788 NMRANADGDNPRN

>member
-173 PGFDLFFKAFA
+173 PGFDLFFKA
-184 GAQLNHKPF
+184 
-193 DSKGNYFGD
+193 
-202 KNNVNVVT
+202 
-210 GAGTESPYNIP
+210 
-221 GFDLFF
+221 
-227 KADGDYQK
+227 DGDYQK
-235 QITTNESFTDNRY
+235 QITTNESFTDNRH
-248 DLNKNPD
+248 DLSKDPS

-262 NNLWQDLI
+262 DNLWQDLI

-278 NLEIDKDFDQKDT
+278 KLDIDKDFEQDDT
-291 RLDFP
+291 RLEFP

-380 TEMQE
+380 TEMQK
-385 IETAMQAANPP
+385 IEEAMKAQQPP
-396 LSKDDLTNLVMEA
+396 MTKDELTNAVMQA

-429 NNQQFEI
+429 NGQQFEI

-529 VSFPDPN
+529 VSFPDPA
-536 NPNQNITFPIT
+536 NPGQTITFPIT

-589 NNGQITNAQYD
+589 NNGQITNVQYD

-616 MDYRGRI
+616 
-623 SVTDKLSTGT
+623 
-633 NIGVSLSDS
+633 
-642 QSGQFPQPPY
+642 
-652 NHTAN
+652 
-657 QVAGP
+657 
-662 DMDYRGRISV
+662 MDYRGRISV

-788 VNMRANADGDNPRN
+788 VN
-802 TGMQGALERL
+802 
-812 DHLSD
+812 
-817 HINKLNT
+817 
-824 TMGAY
+824 
-829 HNNIDNVNTRVT
+829 TRVT

-852 KVNDADYGETLMNL
+852 KVNDADYAETLMNL

>member
-173 PGFDLFFKAFA
+173 PGFDLFFKA
-184 GAQLNHKPF
+184 
-193 DSKGNYFGD
+193 
-202 KNNVNVVT
+202 
-210 GAGTESPYNIP
+210 
-221 GFDLFF
+221 
-227 KADGDYQK
+227 DGDYQK
-235 QITTNESFTDNRY
+235 QITTNESFTDNRH
-248 DLNKNPD
+248 DLSKDPS

-262 NNLWQDLI
+262 DNLWQDLI

-278 NLEIDKDFDQKDT
+278 KLDIDKDFEQDDT
-291 RLDFP
+291 RLEFP

-385 IETAMQAANPP
+385 IETAMQAAQPP

-429 NNQQFEI
+429 NGQQFEI

-529 VSFPDPN
+529 VSFPDPA
-536 NPNQNITFPIT
+536 NPGQTITFPIT

-589 NNGQITNAQYD
+589 NNGQINANQYD

-616 MDYRGRI
+616 
-623 SVTDKLSTGT
+623 
-633 NIGVSLSDS
+633 
-642 QSGQFPQPPY
+642 
-652 NHTAN
+652 
-657 QVAGP
+657 
-662 DMDYRGRISV
+662 MDYRGRISV

-788 VNMRANADGDNPRN
+788 VN
-802 TGMQGALERL
+802 
-812 DHLSD
+812 
-817 HINKLNT
+817 
-824 TMGAY
+824 
-829 HNNIDNVNTRVT
+829 TRVT

>member
-173 PGFDLFFKAFA
+173 PGFDLFFKA
-184 GAQLNHKPF
+184 
-193 DSKGNYFGD
+193 
-202 KNNVNVVT
+202 
-210 GAGTESPYNIP
+210 
-221 GFDLFF
+221 
-227 KADGDYQK
+227 DGDYQK
-235 QITTNESFTDNRY
+235 QITTNESFTDNRH
-248 DLNKNPD
+248 DLSKDPS

-262 NNLWQDLI
+262 DNLWQDLI

-333 LYGNTATEKVVDVT
+333 LYGNTVTEKVVDVT

-380 TEMQE
+380 TEMQK
-385 IETAMQAANPP
+385 IEEAMKAQQPP
-396 LSKDDLTNLVMEA
+396 MTKDELTNAVMQA

-662 DMDYRGRISV
+662 D
-672 TDKLSTGTNIG
+672 
-683 VSLSDSQSGQ
+683 
-693 FPQPPYNH
+693 
-701 TANQVAGPDFS
+701 FS

-734 MIEAVLSGN
+734 MIEAVLSG
-743 MRANADGDNP
+743 
-753 RNTGMQGALERLDH
+753 
-767 LSDHIN
+767 
-773 KLNTTMGAYH
+773 
-783 NNIDN
+783 
-788 VNMRANADGDNPRN
+788 NMRANADGDNPRN